1 MPVTTLAVP
10 KVTPGEIKL
19 TSAATWYQL
28 SATSKPCTKIRLSAP
43 TASSPNATVNANSI
57 LICESATIPATT
69 AGAWELPTAATGL
82 NYVLVSDA
90 SLVWLYALSAGDAV
104 EYSIQ

>member
-10 KVTPGEIKL
+10 TPIPGELKL
-19 TSAATWYQL
+19 TAANTWYPLQ
-28 SATSKPCTKIRLSAP
+28 ANSKPCTKVRLSAP
-43 TASSPNATVNANSI
+43 TTASPNGAVNAKSI
-57 LICESATIPATT
+57 LVCESVNQPTTT
-69 AGAWELPTAATGL
+69 AGAWELPATATGL

-90 SLVWLYALSAGDAV
+90 SLIWFYALSAGDAV